1 MIKITDAAKDKL
13 KEKLTGHPGKY
24 LRIMTQGFGWGGPKL
39 GLTLDESKENEKPQ
53 QINGMDVLVDDFA
66 AAVAGDSTVEWVESP
81 YGGYFT
87 ITPDSGIG
95 C

>member
-1 MIKITDAAKDKL
+1 
-13 KEKLTGHPGKY
+13 
-24 LRIMTQGFGWGGPKL
+24 L
-39 GLTLDESKENEKPQ
+39 GLTLDEPKEKETPQ
-53 QINGMDVLVDDFA
+53 QINGLEVLVDDFA

-87 ITPDSGIG
+87 ITPASGSS